1 MTSPVVFALLSAAA
15 FALATVSQHRAARTA
30 EHLGGHGLGLVRQ
43 LATRPLWLL
52 GLVSGAAGLA
62 LHGLALR
69 GGQLV
74 VVQPVLVSG
83 LLFAL
88 PLSLLVERKPAAWR
102 EWAWAL
108 AVVVGLSLFLLA
120 AHPAAGSALAD
131 EGALAST
138 GAAVL
143 LAAGAAVGLSVSIG
157 RRHRAP
163 LLGAAGGL
171 SFGVTAAL
179 LKQVVGQAAL
189 SPLAPLTDWSLYA
202 LLLVGGAGLVLTQSA
217 YQAGRL
223 AASLPPMTILDP
235 IAAIALGALCF
246 GERLTAGL
254 LPIAAQLTGFLMM
267 TVAVVRLAALA
278 AEDAEDAADG
288 LSPGP
293 SGDMTD
299 SEVTAGCPLSIQ
311 RPA

>member
-15 FALATVSQHRAARTA
+15 FAVATVSQHRAARSA
-30 EHLGGHGLGLVRQ
+30 EHVGGHGLGLVRR
-43 LATRPLWLL
+43 LATSKLWLL

-62 LHGLALR
+62 LHGLALSA
-69 GGQLV
+69 GQLV

-88 PLSLLVERKPAAWR
+88 PLSLLVERKPAMWR
-102 EWAWAL
+102 EWAWAF

-120 AHPAAGSALAD
+120 ANPAAGAARAD
-131 EGALAST
+131 EGALAGT

-143 LAAGAAVGLSVSIG
+143 LAATGAVALSVSIG
-157 RRHRAP
+157 RRHRAA
-163 LLGAAGGL
+163 LLGAAAGL

-189 SPLAPLTDWSLYA
+189 SPLAPLTDWSLYT

-246 GERLTAGL
+246 GEHLTAGL
-254 LPIAAQLTGFLMM
+254 LPIAAQLTGFLLM
-267 TVAVVRLAALA
+267 TVGVVRLAALA
-278 AEDAEDAADG
+278 AEDASAG
-288 LSPGP
+288 LSPAAA
-293 SGDMTD
+293 GDMAGI
-299 SEVTAGCPLSIQ
+299 EVTAGCSPSIQ
-311 RPA
+311 QRA

>member
-88 PLSLLVERKPAAWR
+88 PLSLLEERKPAAWR

-254 LPIAAQLTGFLMM
+254 LPIAAQLAGFLMM

-278 AEDAEDAADG
+278 ADDAADG

-293 SGDMTD
+293 SGYMTD